1 MITEILGFLIIAGT
15 ILVLVVR
22 RRMHPVEKLDV
33 REVEDS
39 AERLRYEL
47 EQSADE
53 IISRMG
59 THMDRLEQLIAEADR
74 RIEAL
79 DARAAARKREEEVPE
94 RADVEN
100 FSRLLRE
107 TMASAENA
115 AMQRPQPVREMQ
127 SFQQEAV
134 VPEEEVSQAMDAPA
148 TMERELPE
156 TNAERVR
163 ELLQQGLSNEE
174 IAKETNMGRGA
185 IELMRQMEKR
195 KNEKK

>member
-79 DARAAARKREEEVPE
+79 DARAAARKQEEEVPE

-107 TMASAENA
+107 TMASAETA

>member
-59 THMDRLEQLIAEADR
+59 AHMDRLEQLIAEADR

-107 TMASAENA
+107 TMASAETA

>member
-107 TMASAENA
+107 TMASAETA

-163 ELLQQGLSNEE
+163 ELLQQGLSNAE

-195 KNEKK
+195 KNERK

>member
-22 RRMHPVEKLDV
+22 RCMHPVEKLDV

-107 TMASAENA
+107 TMASAETA

-195 KNEKK
+195 KNERK

>member
-15 ILVLVVR
+15 ILVLVVS

-107 TMASAENA
+107 TMASAETA

-195 KNEKK
+195 KNERK